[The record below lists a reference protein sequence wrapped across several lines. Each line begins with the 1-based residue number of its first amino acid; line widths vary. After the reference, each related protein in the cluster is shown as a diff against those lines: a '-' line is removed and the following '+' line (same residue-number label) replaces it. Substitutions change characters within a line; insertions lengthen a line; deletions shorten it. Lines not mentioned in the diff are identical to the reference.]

1 MLHMQIENHIIP
13 IGTMTEP
20 CASTTEQLENH
31 IIPIET
37 MTEPC
42 ASTTEQLEN
51 HNIVLTCLRYVHTYD

>member
-1 MLHMQIENHIIP
+1 
-13 IGTMTEP
+13 
-20 CASTTEQLENH
+20 
-31 IIPIET
+31 